1 MASAN
6 VGILTYNSGV
16 FHSTSTYYSPSVV
29 LPSTGEYLNSM
40 YCFLSRVVP
49 WSTETNPP
57 APDQSQKSIKDLYK
71 NMFIAKKITSN
82 DMSPVVERIDWTTG
96 EVYDYY
102 RDDIDMFQ
110 RDPNG
115 TITKRFYVKNK
126 FDQVFKCLWNNN
138 GAVST
143 KEPYFEPGTF
153 STNNIYQS
161 TDGYKWKYMY
171 TITYANKIKF
181 LDDAWMPVPLPT
193 SAPNAIDTFAG
204 AGSIDVINVTNGG
217 SGYDPANADVY
228 VTITGD
234 GKYAAAN
241 ASVSLGVITDIAVS
255 NTGSN
260 YTFANVTIS
269 STIGSNATAVLY
281 PSTIGGHGFN
291 AISELGCM
299 HIMLTASFEK
309 SESGAIPTDIDFRQ
323 IGLIS
328 NPYVYYG
335 SDKIVANSTTYRLST
350 DYLVSTGS
358 GAYNQDEIVYQ
369 STNGLLATAYFTAT
383 TLSFDSASNQLKLLN
398 NQGTANLNQIF
409 YGANSAT
416 GRVAL
421 QRNDTL
427 FVPFSGYLMYV
438 ENREAVTRSADG
450 SEQFKLVLGY

>member
-6 VGILTYNSGV
+6 VGLLTYNSGV
-16 FHSTSTYYSPSVV
+16 FHSTSTYYSPSVI

-49 WSTETNPP
+49 WTTETDPP
-57 APDQSQKSIKDLYK
+57 APIQTQKYIKDLYK

-82 DMSPVVERIDWTTG
+82 DMSPVVERIDWVSG
-96 EVYDYY
+96 DIYDYY
-102 RDDIDMFQ
+102 RDDVDMFQ
-110 RDPNG
+110 KDPNG
-115 TITKRFYVKNK
+115 TITRRFYVRNK

-138 GAVST
+138 GTTTT

-153 STNNIYQS
+153 STNNVFQGS
-161 TDGYKWKYMY
+161 DGYKWKYMY

-181 LDDAWMPVPLPT
+181 LDDTWMPVPLPS

-204 AGSIDVINVTNGG
+204 SGSIDVINLTNGG
-217 SGYDPANADVY
+217 TGYDLANADVY
-228 VTITGD
+228 VTVTGD
-234 GKYAAAN
+234 GKYASAN
-241 ASVSLGVITDIAVS
+241 VTVTSGVITDVVVA

-260 YTFANVTIS
+260 YTYANVSIS
-269 STIGSNATAVLY
+269 SAIGSNATAVVY
-281 PSTIGGHGFN
+281 SSPIGGHGFN
-291 AISELGCM
+291 PISELGCM
-299 HIMLTASFEK
+299 HVMLTASFDK

-323 IGLIS
+323 IGIIS

-358 GAYNQDEIVYQ
+358 GAYTQDEIVYQ
-369 STNGLLATAYFTAT
+369 STTNSLATAYFTST

-398 NQGTANLNQIF
+398 NQGTANLNEIF
-409 YGANSAT
+409 YGANSGT

-421 QRNDTL
+421 QKNDTM

>member
-6 VGILTYNSGV
+6 VGLLTYNSGV
-16 FHSTSTYYSPSVV
+16 FHSTSTYYSPSVI

-40 YCFLSRVVP
+40 YCFLSRVQTWP
-49 WSTETNPP
+49 TETNPP
-57 APDQSQKSIKDLYK
+57 APEQTQKYIKDLYK

-82 DMSPVVERIDWTTG
+82 DMVPVVERIDWNLG

-138 GAVST
+138 GGTAS
-143 KEPYFEPGTF
+143 KEPYFEPGTYNV
-153 STNNIYQS
+153 NNVFQG

-181 LDDAWMPVPLPT
+181 LDDTWMPVPLPT
-193 SAPNAIDTFAG
+193 SVPNAIDTFAG
-204 AGSIDVINVTNGG
+204 AGSIDVINITNGG
-217 SGYDPANADVY
+217 SNYDPANADVY

-234 GKYAAAN
+234 GKYATAN
-241 ASVSLGVITDIAVS
+241 ATVTLGVVTDIVVS

-260 YTFANVTIS
+260 YTFANVSIS
-269 STIGSNATAVLY
+269 SANGKNATAVVY
-281 PSTIGGHGFN
+281 PSPIGGHGFN
-291 AISELGCM
+291 AVSELGCR
-299 HIMLTASFEK
+299 HVMLTASFDK
-309 SESGAIPTDIDFRQ
+309 SESGQIPTNIDFRQ
-323 IGLIS
+323 IGIIS
-328 NPYVYYG
+328 NPYVYFG
-335 SDKIVANSTTYRLST
+335 SDKAIANSTTYRLST

-358 GAYNQDEIVYQ
+358 GSYNQDETVFQ
-369 STNGLLATAYFTAT
+369 SDKASLATAYFTAT
-383 TLSFDSASNQLKLLN
+383 VLSFDTTTNQLKLLN
-398 NQGTANLNQIF
+398 NQGTANLYQVI
-409 YGANSAT
+409 YGDSSKTA
-416 GRVAL
+416 RVAL
-421 QRNDTL
+421 QKNDTL

>member
-6 VGILTYNSGV
+6 VGLLTYNSGV
-16 FHSTSTYYSPSVV
+16 FHSTSTYYSPSVI

-49 WSTETNPP
+49 WTTETNPP
-57 APDQSQKSIKDLYK
+57 LPLQTQKYIKDLYK
-71 NMFIAKKITSN
+71 NMFVAKKITSN
-82 DMSPVVERIDWTTG
+82 DMSPVVERIDWTSG

-115 TITKRFYVKNK
+115 TIARRFYVKNK

-138 GAVST
+138 GTTTT

-153 STNNIYQS
+153 STNNVFQGS
-161 TDGYKWKYMY
+161 DGYKWKYMY
-171 TITYANKIKF
+171 TITYTNKIKF
-181 LDDAWMPVPLPT
+181 LDDTWMPVPLP
-193 SAPNAIDTFAG
+193 SSSPNAIDTFAG
-204 AGSIDVINVTNGG
+204 AGSIDVINLTNGG
-217 SGYDPANADVY
+217 TGYDLANADVY
-228 VTITGD
+228 VTVTGD
-234 GKYAAAN
+234 GKYASAN
-241 ASVSLGVITDIAVS
+241 VTVTSGVITDVVVA

-260 YTFANVTIS
+260 YTYANVSIS
-269 STIGSNATAVLY
+269 SAIGSNATAVVY
-281 PSTIGGHGFN
+281 PSPIGGHGFN

-299 HIMLTASFEK
+299 HVMITASFDK
-309 SESGAIPTDIDFRQ
+309 SESGAMPTDIDFRQ
-323 IGLIS
+323 IGIIS

-350 DYLVSTGS
+350 DYIVSTGS
-358 GAYNQDEIVYQ
+358 GAYTQDEIVYQ
-369 STNGLLATAYFTAT
+369 SNTGLLADAYFTAT
-383 TLSFDSASNQLKLLN
+383 TLSFDSTSNQLKLLN

-409 YGANSAT
+409 YGASSST

-421 QRNDTL
+421 QKNDTM

>member
-1 MASAN
+1 
-6 VGILTYNSGV
+6 
-16 FHSTSTYYSPSVV
+16 
-29 LPSTGEYLNSM
+29 M

-49 WSTETNPP
+49 WTTETNPP
-57 APDQSQKSIKDLYK
+57 APSQSQKYIKDLYN

-82 DMSPVVERIDWTTG
+82 DMSPIVERIDWTSG

-138 GAVST
+138 GTTST

-153 STNNIYQS
+153 STNNVFQDS
-161 TDGYKWKYMY
+161 DGYKWKYMY

-181 LDDAWMPVPLPT
+181 LDDTWMPVPLPT
-193 SAPNAIDTFAG
+193 SAPNAVDTFAG
-204 AGSIDVINVTNGG
+204 SGSIDIINVTNGG
-217 SGYDPANADVY
+217 SGYDPANADIY
-228 VTITGD
+228 ITITGD

-241 ASVSLGVITDIAVS
+241 ATVTSGVITDIAVA

-260 YTFANVTIS
+260 YTYANVTI
-269 STIGSNATAVLY
+269 TTAQGFGANATAVVY
-281 PSTIGGHGFN
+281 PSPIGGHGFN
-291 AISELGCM
+291 AISELGCR

-309 SESGAIPTDIDFRQ
+309 SESGALPTDIDFRQ

-350 DYLVSTGS
+350 DYIVSTGS
-358 GAYNQDEIVYQ
+358 NAYLQDETVYQ
-369 STNGLLATAYFTAT
+369 STNGLLASAYFTAT
-383 TLSFDSASNQLKLLN
+383 TLSFDASSNQLKLLN

-409 YGANSAT
+409 YGANSTTA
-416 GRVAL
+416 RVAL
-421 QRNDTL
+421 QKNDTL
-427 FVPFSGYLMYV
+427 FVPFSGYLMYI
-438 ENREAVTRSADG
+438 ENRQAVTRSADG

>member
-1 MASAN
+1 
-6 VGILTYNSGV
+6 
-16 FHSTSTYYSPSVV
+16 
-29 LPSTGEYLNSM
+29 
-40 YCFLSRVVP
+40 
-49 WSTETNPP
+49 
-57 APDQSQKSIKDLYK
+57 
-71 NMFIAKKITSN
+71 MFIAKKITSN

-126 FDQVFKCLWNNN
+126 FDQVFKCLWNNK

-161 TDGYKWKYMY
+161 TDGYKWKYLY

-234 GKYAAAN
+234 GKYATAN

-281 PSTIGGHGFN
+281 PSPVGGHGFN

-358 GAYNQDEIVYQ
+358 GAYNKD
-369 STNGLLATAYFTAT
+369 
-383 TLSFDSASNQLKLLN
+383 
-398 NQGTANLNQIF
+398 
-409 YGANSAT
+409 
-416 GRVAL
+416 
-421 QRNDTL
+421 
-427 FVPFSGYLMYV
+427 
-438 ENREAVTRSADG
+438 
-450 SEQFKLVLGY
+450 

>member
-6 VGILTYNSGV
+6 VGLLTYNSGV
-16 FHSTSTYYSPSVV
+16 FHSTSTYYSPSVI

-49 WSTETNPP
+49 WTTETDPP
-57 APDQSQKSIKDLYK
+57 APIQTQKYIKDLYK

-82 DMSPVVERIDWTTG
+82 DMSPVVERIDWVSG
-96 EVYDYY
+96 DIYDYY
-102 RDDIDMFQ
+102 RDDVDMFQ
-110 RDPNG
+110 KDPNG
-115 TITKRFYVKNK
+115 TITRRFYVRNK

-138 GAVST
+138 GTTTT

-153 STNNIYQS
+153 STNNVFQGS
-161 TDGYKWKYMY
+161 DGYKWKYMY

-181 LDDAWMPVPLPT
+181 LDDTWMPVPLPS

-204 AGSIDVINVTNGG
+204 SGSIDVINLTNGG
-217 SGYDPANADVY
+217 TGYDLANADVY
-228 VTITGD
+228 VTVTGD
-234 GKYAAAN
+234 GKYASAN
-241 ASVSLGVITDIAVS
+241 VTVTSGVITDVVVA

-260 YTFANVTIS
+260 YTYANVSIS
-269 STIGSNATAVLY
+269 SAIGSNATAVVY
-281 PSTIGGHGFN
+281 SSPIGGHGFN
-291 AISELGCM
+291 PISELGCM
-299 HIMLTASFEK
+299 HVMLTASFDK

-323 IGLIS
+323 IGIIS

-358 GAYNQDEIVYQ
+358 GAYTQDEIVYQ
-369 STNGLLATAYFTAT
+369 STTNSLATAYFTSTA
-383 TLSFDSASNQLKLLN
+383 LSFDSASNQLKLLN
-398 NQGTANLNQIF
+398 NQGTANLNEVF
-409 YGANSAT
+409 YGANSGT

-421 QRNDTL
+421 QKNDTM